1 MHLKKVLV
9 KASIFLFYF
18 SCNTANHK
26 VIKNEKRTIKISNEI
41 FMKNKNVFV
50 LSYSF
55 ANFSYIFSYQDE
67 ETIEWYKIINGK
79 ISNVRQFR
87 TKTNFF
93 TSSPDSLSTNDYWE
107 CEAWDHTYL
116 GLKFY
121 SDDELINDTFSIDP
135 SCFVKSESRNEF
147 LKNIKVDI
155 ENYKRIDNSLYHK

>member
-9 KASIFLFYF
+9 KASIFLFFF

-79 ISNVRQFR
+79 ISNFKQIH
-87 TKTNFF
+87 KEGNFF
-93 TSSPDSLSTNDYWE
+93 DNKPDSLFLSDYWE
-107 CEAWDHTYL
+107 CETYDHSYL
-116 GLKFY
+116 TLKFY
-121 SDDELINDTFSIDP
+121 SEDILINDIFPIDP

-155 ENYKRIDNSLYHK
+155 ENYKRIDNSLYH